1 VLEEAM
7 ADQPQSVIGNG
18 IKLIG
23 ETLVTGASQMLEGQ
37 VVAGIASFAVG
48 TLGAALI
55 AKASVPL
62 AVTALIAVKAD
73 SYSRSIDN
81 QGLLSRLG
89 SAMPQR
95 PAAEADTAS
104 STAPAARSAAAS
116 RSS

>member
-1 VLEEAM
+1 M
-7 ADQPQSVIGNG
+7 ADQPQSVVGNG

-23 ETLVTGASQMLEGQ
+23 EALVTGASQMLEGQ

-48 TLGAALI
+48 TLGVALI

-89 SAMPQR
+89 SAMQR
-95 PAAEADTAS
+95 EADTAS
-104 STAPAARSAAAS
+104 SAVPATRSTTAS
-116 RSS
+116 RST